1 MNQITQ
7 SFIAAGAITEFA
19 LVSVDTAGKVIVTT
33 AATDTRCIGVAQ
45 RAASTGESVDVI
57 ISGLTRVISGA
68 AGVADSVSLVMAD
81 AGGTVLAHAT
91 ANNYSIGSV
100 IPNIN
105 QASSSNGDQILIN
118 FTGPQNKI

>member
-1 MNQITQ
+1 MNQTIQ
-7 SFIAAGAITEFA
+7 SFVAAGAITEFA
-19 LVSVDTAGKVIVTT
+19 LVSVNTAGKVAVTT

-45 RAASTGESVDVI
+45 RAASTGETVDVI

-68 AGVADSVSLVMAD
+68 AGVANSVTLVMA
-81 AGGTVLAHAT
+81 ATGGTVLAHGT
-91 ANNYSIGSV
+91 SGNYSIGSV

-105 QASSSNGDQILIN
+105 QVSSSSGDQILIN